1 MTYKFHS
8 RSTTLYIKCS
18 WKGFFP
24 FFPLKLYW
32 ANTWFDATLFRIAL
46 TVSRHVQPPKA
57 ARNKACK
64 KDKSKLCNMFISI
77 RLHLIKHLAFI
88 YYFTMFIYIENK
100 KMKKSVSHC
109 CLNQDLIISQRSE
122 DPRRYRSRVDGKVIW
137 T

>member
-8 RSTTLYIKCS
+8 RSTTLYIKWS

-24 FFPLKLYW
+24 FFPLKLYR
-32 ANTWFDATLFRIAL
+32 ANTWFDATFFSIAL
-46 TVSRHVQPPKA
+46 IVYRHVEPPKA

-64 KDKSKLCNMFISI
+64 KDKSKLCNMFINI

-100 KMKKSVSHC
+100 KMKNLYHIAVST
-109 CLNQDLIISQRSE
+109 QDLIISQRS
-122 DPRRYRSRVDGKVIW
+122 
-137 T
+137 